1 MTKTLFILITVL
13 SFSITISAQSDTI
26 VARKVFGGY
35 KYLLDATPLTPKMM
49 LDLMVDNQDAYVLM
63 NHAKTRTTVAS
74 VFSYAGGFLIG
85 WPIGT
90 AVAGGDPNWT
100 LAGVGAGLITL
111 GIMASGAAS
120 KDAIAAIEIYN
131 SKLKSSQREGMKL
144 NLGIHDHGVG
154 LALKF

>member
-1 MTKTLFILITVL
+1 MTKTLFVLITML
-13 SFSITISAQSDTI
+13 SFSITLSAQSDTI

-35 KYLLDATPLTPKMM
+35 KYLQDATPLTPKMM

-63 NHAKTRTTVAS
+63 SHAKTRTVVAS
-74 VFSYAGGFLIG
+74 VFSYAGGFMIG
-85 WPIGT
+85 WSIG
-90 AVAGGDPNWT
+90 AAIAGDEINWSQT
-100 LAGVGAGLITL
+100 GVGAGLITL
-111 GIMASGAAS
+111 GIMAAGAAS